1 MKVLRQGDV
10 LMVRVA
16 RLPKNVQE
24 VPIDNGRVILAY
36 GEVTG
41 HAHAIVVDRVAPVA
55 KLWSAN
61 AERFLQ
67 VMENSVVTKDVVSVV
82 VGLDGTPFKIGEEI
96 FYGVALK
103 HEEHTAQVIP
113 PGIYHIAIQTEYT
126 PEALRNVAD

>member
-10 LMVRVA
+10 LIVQVA
-16 RLPKNVQE
+16 KLPDSVTE
-24 VPIDNGRVILAY
+24 VPTEKGRVILAH

-41 HAHAIVVDRVAPVA
+41 HAHAIAVTKKAPCA

-67 VMENSVVTKDVVSVV
+67 VMESTS
-82 VGLDGTPFKIGEEI
+82 
-96 FYGVALK
+96 LK
-103 HEEHTAQVIP
+103 HEEHSPINLD

-126 PEALRNVAD
+126 PEELRNVAD